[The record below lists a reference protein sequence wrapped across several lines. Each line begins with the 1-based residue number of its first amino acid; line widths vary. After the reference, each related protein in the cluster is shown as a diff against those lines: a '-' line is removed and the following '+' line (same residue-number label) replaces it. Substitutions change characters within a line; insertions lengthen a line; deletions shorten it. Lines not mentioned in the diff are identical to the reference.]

1 MCTCR
6 TQDTDSELCA
16 HNRGDKRPVA
26 SLFDVDD
33 DVILVDTKRS
43 KTAASNQAK
52 YSVSA
57 FWKTIKTRPVQVFR
71 ELLRYMTPPELQTT
85 LIMES
90 SFFAVS
96 PTEGYN
102 DLSSKLF
109 VLLHLFSFTLV
120 QSLVWQMRRK
130 IRLSR
135 YAFSSLQVWFGAS
148 VSEAIQSIEW
158 PNASEALNF
167 LFLSTRN
174 FLLQRFFLIF
184 QGFAYSRE
192 NLHLFIFACNKNSK
206 DRALALKY
214 FILSQRELETK
225 LEQFVYKRIAHE
237 QKMFLALQLEN
248 FLLETR
254 GPQGLKLAER
264 KTSFRMFCE
273 SIRLN
278 PDTSELISCTSQPFE
293 IILLSR
299 SPMRARDMVQQCNAF
314 GWSNSSCS
322 SMK

>member
-120 QSLVWQMRRK
+120 QSLV
-130 IRLSR
+130 
-135 YAFSSLQVWFGAS
+135 
-148 VSEAIQSIEW
+148 
-158 PNASEALNF
+158 
-167 LFLSTRN
+167 
-174 FLLQRFFLIF
+174 
-184 QGFAYSRE
+184 
-192 NLHLFIFACNKNSK
+192 
-206 DRALALKY
+206 
-214 FILSQRELETK
+214 
-225 LEQFVYKRIAHE
+225 
-237 QKMFLALQLEN
+237 
-248 FLLETR
+248 
-254 GPQGLKLAER
+254 
-264 KTSFRMFCE
+264 
-273 SIRLN
+273 
-278 PDTSELISCTSQPFE
+278 
-293 IILLSR
+293 
-299 SPMRARDMVQQCNAF
+299 
-314 GWSNSSCS
+314 
-322 SMK
+322 